1 MQLDEALETLK
12 ASGLI
17 CERRSTVVRYHL
29 TEEKYASDILKNG
42 LKANY
47 ERAGANTADSKTP
60 GVWLA
65 GSKDYIPVLRYM
77 NTANKVLFKIE
88 MPIDYYLS
96 VEREYWPNG
105 RMNKS
110 VIASVGE
117 HAYPSKEGRSY
128 VEKFYGDIPAKYI
141 SLENDIGKNK
151 KGDKQYIERLR
162 YIVDEIGNLDSD
174 EMTDKE
180 VEDYIRRLPISI
192 RLQKDIVPYT
202 NIIKWAQGK
211 LPIFED

>member
-1 MQLDEALETLK
+1 MLHLN
-12 ASGLI
+12 SPI
-17 CERRSTVVRYHL
+17 HSFPTVK
-29 TEEKYASDILKNG
+29 T
-42 LKANY
+42 
-47 ERAGANTADSKTP
+47 RA
-60 GVWLA
+60 
-65 GSKDYIPVLRYM
+65 VL
-77 NTANKVLFKIE
+77 LL
-88 MPIDYYLS
+88 LS
-96 VEREYWPNG
+96 SMIFQP
-105 RMNKS
+105 
-110 VIASVGE
+110 
-117 HAYPSKEGRSY
+117 
-128 VEKFYGDIPAKYI
+128 GDIPAKYI

-202 NIIKWAQGK
+202 NIIKWAQGE